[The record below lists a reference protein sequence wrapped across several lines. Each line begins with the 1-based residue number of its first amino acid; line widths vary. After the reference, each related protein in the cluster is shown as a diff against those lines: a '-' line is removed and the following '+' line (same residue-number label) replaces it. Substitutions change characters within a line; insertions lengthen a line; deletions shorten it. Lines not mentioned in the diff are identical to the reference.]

1 MNYSYSISQADILA
15 KKILLEDA
23 RKALKQ
29 DFVGLDKI
37 IDEIIDNLLPWWLF
51 PDTQLRPTVIN
62 LWGMTGTGK
71 TALIKRLAEVLTYK
85 DKLLVFDM
93 GQFGDNNG
101 SLKDSFTGRLEH
113 FNRKP
118 IMLVFDEFQFAK
130 SLDEAGRENNNDNL
144 RVIWDLLDSGQ
155 FYYESYMNSY
165 YHRRVVKCVKIL
177 IECQNKGVVIE
188 GGVIKE
194 GLTVIAE
201 KFKEFKLGWD
211 SIEDKD
217 RVIGE
222 DYFQTDVFVN
232 GMVDVSNERFYD
244 KYEAIALVQTWNL
257 DEMIDF
263 LVQIINTEESQKL
276 MDLSKAVIFVIGNLD
291 EAFYMSSVINPD
303 INPDDFYRSTLK
315 INITHIKSALQRRF
329 RNEQIARLGN
339 NHIIYPAFD
348 SKTYLQLIWKHLN
361 IAKKMIQ
368 ERFGIAITFDKS
380 IADII
385 FKEGV
390 FPTQGARPVL
400 TTIKNLIEGYVS
412 RIIVTILESEMP
424 ATAIEWSYQETQER
438 FYVKF
443 FDKEAQFITEKIYPV
458 NLKVHSLRKSQ
469 NDDVQAHT
477 AVHESGHA
485 ILTALVLRI
494 LPDYIVTRTVDS
506 DTAGFC
512 KISVPEDVETKSL
525 MLKQIQIGL
534 GGFLAEKIIFGKE
547 NTSTGV
553 VSDIIKVSE
562 MANRAI
568 KEFAMGDDPVR
579 MHIHGENTPYF
590 HYKASAEELALK
602 IVKQCEAEAEA
613 ILLRNKK
620 LLLKMSHY
628 LTSHSR
634 MDKKTIKRYMTLY
647 ATDKWV
653 REEGFIEAK
662 QYFNFKAT
670 VRRKLKEI
678 EKKEMA

>member
-1 MNYSYSISQADILA
+1 MNYSQGVSQEDILA
-15 KKILLEDA
+15 KKAILEEA
-23 RKALKQ
+23 RQTLKK

-37 IDEIIDNLLPWWLF
+37 IDEVIDNLLPWWLF

-144 RVIWDLLDSGQ
+144 RVIWDLLDAGQ

-165 YHRRVVKCVKIL
+165 YHRRVIKCVKIL
-177 IECQNKGVVIE
+177 IECQSKGVVVE

-194 GLTVIAE
+194 GLTTVSE
-201 KFKEFKLGWD
+201 KFKDFKLGWD

-217 RVIGE
+217 RVIAE
-222 DYFQTDVFVN
+222 DYFQSDVFVN
-232 GMVDVSNERFYD
+232 GLVDVSNEKIYD
-244 KYEAIALVQTWNL
+244 KFEAIGMVQKCNL
-257 DEMIDF
+257 DELIDY
-263 LVQIINTEESQKL
+263 LVQIINAEESQKL
-276 MDLSKAVIFVIGNLD
+276 MDLSKSVIFVIGNLD

-303 INPDDFYRSTLK
+303 INPDDFYKSTLK

-348 SKTYLQLIWKHLN
+348 TKTYLQLIWKHLD

-412 RIIVTILESEMP
+412 RIVVTILENQMP
-424 ATAIEWSYQETQER
+424 ATAIEWSYQEAKER
-438 FYVKF
+438 FDVKF
-443 FDKEAQFITEKIYPV
+443 MDKDGQLIEERPYPV

-485 ILTALVLRI
+485 ILAALVLRI
-494 LPDYIVTRTVDS
+494 LPDYVVTRTVDS

-512 KISVPEDVETKSL
+512 KLSMPEDVETKSL
-525 MLKQIQIGL
+525 ILKQIQVGL
-534 GGFLAEKIIFGKE
+534 GGYLAEKIIFGKE

-553 VSDIIKVSE
+553 VSDIIKITE
-562 MANRAI
+562 AANRAV

-590 HYKASAEELALK
+590 HYKANSEETALK
-602 IVKQCEAEAEA
+602 LVKHCEAEAEA

-647 ATDKWV
+647 ATDNWV
-653 REEGFIEAK
+653 REEGFIEANK
-662 QYFNFKAT
+662 YFNFKAI
-670 VRRKLKEI
+670 VAKKLKDI
-678 EKKEMA
+678 EKKAMA

>member
-1 MNYSYSISQADILA
+1 
-15 KKILLEDA
+15 
-23 RKALKQ
+23 
-29 DFVGLDKI
+29 
-37 IDEIIDNLLPWWLF
+37 
-51 PDTQLRPTVIN
+51 
-62 LWGMTGTGK
+62 
-71 TALIKRLAEVLTYK
+71 
-85 DKLLVFDM
+85 
-93 GQFGDNNG
+93 
-101 SLKDSFTGRLEH
+101 
-113 FNRKP
+113 
-118 IMLVFDEFQFAK
+118 MLVFDEFQFAK

-424 ATAIEWSYQETQER
+424 ATTIEWSYQETQER

-579 MHIHGENTPYF
+579 MHIHGEIPLTF
-590 HYKASAEELALK
+590 TT
-602 IVKQCEAEAEA
+602 KQAQ
-613 ILLRNKK
+613 RN
-620 LLLKMSHY
+620 
-628 LTSHSR
+628 
-634 MDKKTIKRYMTLY
+634 
-647 ATDKWV
+647 
-653 REEGFIEAK
+653 
-662 QYFNFKAT
+662 
-670 VRRKLKEI
+670 
-678 EKKEMA
+678 